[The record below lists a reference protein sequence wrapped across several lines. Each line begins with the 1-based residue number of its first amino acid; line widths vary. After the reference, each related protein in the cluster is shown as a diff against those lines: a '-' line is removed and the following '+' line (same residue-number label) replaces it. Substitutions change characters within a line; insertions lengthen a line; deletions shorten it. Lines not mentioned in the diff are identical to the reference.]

1 MLVACQGC
9 AEFGQAAR
17 DVALLL
23 DRRGYGEVAWLG
35 DSPRLGIARAKAKTR
50 FPIVCLDACERGC
63 ARRWLSDAGIAPQ
76 RCFVLSEAER
86 RDLDGAARRI
96 AAGEL

>member
-1 MLVACQGC
+1 VLVACQGC
-9 AEFGQAAR
+9 PELGQAAR

-23 DRRGYGEVAWLG
+23 DRRGYAELAWLG
-35 DSPRLGIARAKAKTR
+35 ARPRLAMARAKAKTR

-63 ARRWLSDAGIAPQ
+63 ARRWLADEGIAPQ
-76 RCFVLSEAER
+76 SCFVLSEAER
-86 RDLDGAARRI
+86 HDLEGAARRI